1 MEQSGTPLILNPNLL
16 TFPAPNKA
24 SFVPKGLGK
33 ACHRIGAKLRRTRSA
48 DMAQQK
54 PVMSRSEAPVS
65 EDDPHGPRSGSPVS
79 TYSGSSPGTSQ
90 GKVSMDVDR
99 NARPFPNEFIHTST
113 HDLSV
118 PNRRATAPFTSPSQ
132 LAVANPMPSS
142 LVNDPPSY
150 NPLPSSLMSVLTNGL
165 DVVHARAIATQLAV
179 ADSTSQSPADSR
191 QPVSLDPSSPSPVS
205 PTSSLGRP
213 RANTTPQPLVSSL
226 RAEDVGLA
234 GGPSDEIVSP
244 LSSPDRAMR
253 HPASLTP
260 GSPARRTVTPRLT
273 PVPPF
278 PPKFSIEGVPA
289 RLSPALI
296 TRQPQHPI
304 LTLPPISSASSPT
317 SVPRRRSQSLRSMP
331 ALPREGTEDLDP
343 AEHDDAILD
352 DLEEEEEGTGDED
365 EEAEAETA
373 VTEHPDTLSEDGDS
387 IPSPRSSVILQTPR
401 AGILPTVEISPL
413 DMSFLH
419 SNNGPTHRRDDKT
432 PADNSQRDDYFSLN
446 IPDPGTSRT
455 PSHSSRQFPAA
466 WTSARTSPVLS
477 TSIPSPNIL
486 AAAWAPT
493 PRVLPTPSTPTL
505 SALPTVYRQGSRSM
519 IDISEILKKEQR
531 SPEVAAKTPKSPVRT
546 STAEADT
553 AGAATGDPETLL
565 GPSLRR
571 RLSMP
576 TFGPSSTPP
585 PYPQFRF
592 GDSGP
597 TIQPRDEEGCERLP
611 RYTNDIYLR
620 AIMPRKMEFSAP
632 GVQARD
638 RKWRRTLCVLEGT
651 SFRVY
656 KCPPAAAGKGL
667 IGNLWEKTVGVGD
680 IASPT
685 QTGVA
690 GTKAKKEK
698 ERERERELAVETK
711 LDRAEG
717 APPQSPSSPT
727 SASAA
732 GTSSQV
738 ASGQVTPRSS
748 STSRSRLLPSN
759 FRKRKRIA
767 SDAQS
772 TSRTEGFARRSF
784 SNLRTVSSQS
794 ASGSAL
800 HASASCPI
808 PNSTTIELVS
818 PAIGI
823 SRTPRQPRA
832 KRRHL
837 WVEDPAVPQPQQQDL
852 LQAYALHN
860 SESGL
865 GTDYLKRRNVIR
877 IRMEGQQFLLQAPD
891 VASVVDWIEGFQAAA
906 NIAQDLDVRP
916 MPKGPM
922 FPRRRR
928 RRNRATVAPPPAT
941 S

>member
-1 MEQSGTPLILNPNLL
+1 M
-16 TFPAPNKA
+16 F
-24 SFVPKGLGK
+24 
-33 ACHRIGAKLRRTRSA
+33 
-48 DMAQQK
+48 
-54 PVMSRSEAPVS
+54 
-65 EDDPHGPRSGSPVS
+65 
-79 TYSGSSPGTSQ
+79 
-90 GKVSMDVDR
+90 
-99 NARPFPNEFIHTST
+99 
-113 HDLSV
+113 
-118 PNRRATAPFTSPSQ
+118 
-132 LAVANPMPSS
+132 
-142 LVNDPPSY
+142 
-150 NPLPSSLMSVLTNGL
+150 
-165 DVVHARAIATQLAV
+165 
-179 ADSTSQSPADSR
+179 
-191 QPVSLDPSSPSPVS
+191 
-205 PTSSLGRP
+205 
-213 RANTTPQPLVSSL
+213 
-226 RAEDVGLA
+226 
-234 GGPSDEIVSP
+234 
-244 LSSPDRAMR
+244 
-253 HPASLTP
+253 
-260 GSPARRTVTPRLT
+260 
-273 PVPPF
+273 
-278 PPKFSIEGVPA
+278 
-289 RLSPALI
+289 
-296 TRQPQHPI
+296 
-304 LTLPPISSASSPT
+304 
-317 SVPRRRSQSLRSMP
+317 PRRRSQSLRSMP

-365 EEAEAETA
+365 EEAEAEAA

-387 IPSPRSSVILQTPR
+387 IPSPRSSVILQTSR
-401 AGILPTVEISPL
+401 ADILPTVEISPL
-413 DMSFLH
+413 DMSFLD

-432 PADNSQRDDYFSLN
+432 PADNSRRDDYFSFN

-455 PSHSSRQFPAA
+455 PLHNSRQFPAA
-466 WTSARTSPVLS
+466 WTSARTSPVLP

-519 IDISEILKKEQR
+519 IDVSEILKKEQR
-531 SPEVAAKTPKSPVRT
+531 SPEVAVKTPKSPVRT
-546 STAEADT
+546 SAAEADT
-553 AGAATGDPETLL
+553 AGAAPGDPETFL

-592 GDSGP
+592 GDLGP
-597 TIQPRDEEGCERLP
+597 AIQPRDEEGCERLP

-690 GTKAKKEK
+690 GSKAKKEK
-698 ERERERELAVETK
+698 ERDREREHAVETK

-717 APPQSPSSPT
+717 APPQSPSESPT
-727 SASAA
+727 SASA

-748 STSRSRLLPSN
+748 STSRSRLLPPN
-759 FRKRKRIA
+759 FRKRKRIV

-772 TSRTEGFARRSF
+772 TSRTSGFARHSF
-784 SNLRTVSSQS
+784 SNMRTVSSQS
-794 ASGSAL
+794 TFRSGPGAESGSAL

-808 PNSTTIELVS
+808 PNSMTIEFAS
-818 PAIGI
+818 PAIGT
-823 SRTPRQPRA
+823 SRTPRQPRV

-837 WVEDPAVPQPQQQDL
+837 WVDDPAVPQPQQQDL

-865 GTDYLKRRNVIR
+865 GTDYSKRRNVIR

-928 RRNRATVAPPPAT
+928 RRNRATVAPTPAT

>member
-1 MEQSGTPLILNPNLL
+1 M
-16 TFPAPNKA
+16 
-24 SFVPKGLGK
+24 
-33 ACHRIGAKLRRTRSA
+33 SA
-48 DMAQQK
+48 
-54 PVMSRSEAPVS
+54 
-65 EDDPHGPRSGSPVS
+65 
-79 TYSGSSPGTSQ
+79 
-90 GKVSMDVDR
+90 
-99 NARPFPNEFIHTST
+99 
-113 HDLSV
+113 
-118 PNRRATAPFTSPSQ
+118 
-132 LAVANPMPSS
+132 
-142 LVNDPPSY
+142 
-150 NPLPSSLMSVLTNGL
+150 LTNGL
-165 DVVHARAIATQLAV
+165 DVVHARAIAAHLAV
-179 ADSTSQSPADSR
+179 ADSTSQSPAE
-191 QPVSLDPSSPSPVS
+191 PVSLDSSSPSPIS
-205 PTSSLGRP
+205 PTSLLGRP
-213 RANTTPQPLVSSL
+213 RANTTPQPLVSGL
-226 RAEDVGLA
+226 RDEDVGFA
-234 GGPSDEIVSP
+234 GGPSDEIESLLP
-244 LSSPDRAMR
+244 SPDRATR

-260 GSPARRTVTPRLT
+260 GSPARRTATPHLT
-273 PVPPF
+273 PVPSF

-365 EEAEAETA
+365 EEAEAEAA
-373 VTEHPDTLSEDGDS
+373 VEHPDTLSEDGDS
-387 IPSPRSSVILQTPR
+387 IPSPRSSVILQTSR
-401 AGILPTVEISPL
+401 AGTLPTVEISPL
-413 DMSFLH
+413 DMSFLD

-432 PADNSQRDDYFSLN
+432 PADNSRRDDYFSFN

-455 PSHSSRQFPAA
+455 PLHNSRQFPAA
-466 WTSARTSPVLS
+466 WTSARTSPMLP
-477 TSIPSPNIL
+477 TSMPSPNIL
-486 AAAWAPT
+486 AAAWAAT

-505 SALPTVYRQGSRSM
+505 SSLPTVYRQGSRSM
-519 IDISEILKKEQR
+519 IDVSEILKKEQH
-531 SPEVAAKTPKSPVRT
+531 SPEVTVKTPKSPVRT
-546 STAEADT
+546 SAAEADT
-553 AGAATGDPETLL
+553 AVAGAAPGNPETLL

-576 TFGPSSTPP
+576 TFGPSSSPP

-592 GDSGP
+592 GDRGP
-597 TIQPRDEEGCERLP
+597 AIQPRDEEGCERLP

-638 RKWRRTLCVLEGT
+638 RKWRRTLCILEGT

-690 GTKAKKEK
+690 GAKAKKEK
-698 ERERERELAVETK
+698 EREREHEHLVETK

-727 SASAA
+727 SASA

-772 TSRTEGFARRSF
+772 MSRTEGPARRSF
-784 SNLRTVSSQS
+784 SNLRTASSQS
-794 ASGSAL
+794 TFRSGSGAASGSAL

-808 PNSTTIELVS
+808 PNSTTIELAS
-818 PAIGI
+818 PASGTL
-823 SRTPRQPRA
+823 RTPRLPRA

-837 WVEDPAVPQPQQQDL
+837 WVDDPTVPQPQQQDL

-865 GTDYLKRRNVIR
+865 GTDYSKRRNVIR

-891 VASVVDWIEGFQAAA
+891 VTSVVDWIEGFQAAA

-916 MPKGPM
+916 MPKGPL
-922 FPRRRR
+922 FPR
-928 RRNRATVAPPPAT
+928 
-941 S
+941 